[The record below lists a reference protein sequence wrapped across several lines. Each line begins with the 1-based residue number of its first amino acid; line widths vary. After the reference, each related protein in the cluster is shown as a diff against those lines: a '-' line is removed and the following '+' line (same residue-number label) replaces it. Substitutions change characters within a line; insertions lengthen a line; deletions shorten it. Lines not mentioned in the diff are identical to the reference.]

1 MNFVIILFLII
12 FKVLSLLYVGVVIN
26 VSPQQRVTTESFQKY
41 CKTRNYMLMQVP
53 DFIGSA
59 FDPQEVLQSL
69 LSAIMKEMHLT
80 PLSWK
85 LFPLPSN
92 TVKKFQYFWH
102 SVIKHFLLFF
112 LNL

>member
-26 VSPQQRVTTESFQKY
+26 VSPQQRVTTEGFQKY

-59 FDPQEVLQSL
+59 FDPQKVLQSL

-80 PLSWK
+80 PLS
-85 LFPLPSN
+85 
-92 TVKKFQYFWH
+92 
-102 SVIKHFLLFF
+102 
-112 LNL
+112 

>member
-1 MNFVIILFLII
+1 MNFVIILFLIN

-59 FDPQEVLQSL
+59 FDPQEVL

-80 PLSWK
+80 PLS
-85 LFPLPSN
+85 
-92 TVKKFQYFWH
+92 
-102 SVIKHFLLFF
+102 
-112 LNL
+112 

>member
-12 FKVLSLLYVGVVIN
+12 FKVFSLLYVGVVIN

-53 DFIGSA
+53 SYIGSA

-69 LSAIMKEMHLT
+69 LSVIMKDDA
-80 PLSWK
+80 SD
-85 LFPLPSN
+85 SA
-92 TVKKFQYFWH
+92 
-102 SVIKHFLLFF
+102 
-112 LNL
+112 